1 MEQVDSDSY
10 LVLST
15 INNVTFKEAEKEE
28 CIQERLDS
36 CPAAITTVDNH
47 DGYLILNQD
56 IKNEV
61 KSSKTVSRDFEKDFK
76 TLHQDKQAV
85 STHEVSL
92 EDMQNVEPGKQVVST
107 SERSLENV
115 E

>member
-15 INNVTFKEAEKEE
+15 INNVTSKEAEKEE
-28 CIQERLDS
+28 DIQEQVDS
-36 CPAAITTVDNH
+36 CPATITTEDPH

-56 IKNEV
+56 IKHEV
-61 KSSKTVSRDFEKDFK
+61 TSSKTASRDFEKDVQN
-76 TLHQDKQAV
+76 LDSDKQAV
-85 STHEVSL
+85 PTHEISL
-92 EDMQNVEPGKQVVST
+92 GDMQNVESGKQVVST
-107 SERSLENV
+107 SERSLENA